1 MSNQKI
7 NFITYGDNE
16 FFIQKRHLINLA
28 KKSELFDKCIGYSP
42 KDIDREFKNK
52 FSEILS
58 QPRGGGFWLWKYY
71 IIQKSL
77 ENMKQNDLLVYS
89 DSGSSFNK
97 MGKERFL
104 HYIDLINNS
113 GKGNLRFRMEFI
125 ENEWTTK
132 EIFNYFNLQP
142 NSSFG
147 TSGQFHATHMIFKKN
162 ENSLEILNSF
172 RELLNKDPFLITDKY
187 NNNSQIDSFKDN
199 RHDQSILS
207 LLSKI
212 YGCVEVNKDETC
224 MANILENQENYPFI
238 STRRRYTFWQKIRFL
253 IFYFYY
259 INQTLFFNQRDFW
272 FQRPSFKDKI
282 IYHYRKLK
290 K

>member
-1 MSNQKI
+1 
-7 NFITYGDNE
+7 
-16 FFIQKRHLINLA
+16 
-28 KKSELFDKCIGYSP
+28 
-42 KDIDREFKNK
+42 
-52 FSEILS
+52 
-58 QPRGGGFWLWKYY
+58 
-71 IIQKSL
+71 
-77 ENMKQNDLLVYS
+77 MKQNDLLVYS

-224 MANILENQENYPFI
+224 MANILENQENYPFYKE
-238 STRRRYTFWQKIRFL
+238 RRI
-253 IFYFYY
+253 Y
-259 INQTLFFNQRDFW
+259 ILAKN
-272 FQRPSFKDKI
+272 
-282 IYHYRKLK
+282 
-290 K
+290 